1 MDANWINNP
10 LMSIYACRTLIQ
22 LILLLTYLS
31 SQSSTLSSE
40 NQRQTQPTPLDS
52 KPKKRKRSSKAVSG
66 DSGIG
71 ISPVQDPLTAVEL
84 LLDRLSVWQALSDLN
99 LGVGGFDPP
108 TRSGLGL
115 GGGKGK
121 GVGGETEK
129 EGMIGEML
137 KSFWDDVLVP
147 L

>member
-1 MDANWINNP
+1 
-10 LMSIYACRTLIQ
+10 MSIYAYRTLIQ
-22 LILLLTYLS
+22 LILLLIYLS

-52 KPKKRKRSSKAVSG
+52 KPKKRKRSSEAVSG
-66 DSGIG
+66 DPGIG

-108 TRSGLGL
+108 TGSGLGL
-115 GGGKGK
+115 GAGKGK
-121 GVGGETEK
+121 GVGGETEE

-137 KSFWDDVLVP
+137 RSFWDDVLVP